1 MAIKDVPLYLLRRRW
16 APPRHWASR
25 RWAHEGAR
33 RPRFARD
40 TAPLAPAVPAFVP
53 MAATFMEAAA
63 PAPATAA
70 AGPMA
75 PASPGSAPSPPAPP
89 APALPDSAPPAS
101 PEYMPSMEWLMA
113 GPAPPMLGEEDD
125 FVLALA
131 PPPPSLFCPIHG
143 HGPCPTRDGT
153 APPPPSPTP
162 PATPP
167 RIDFNSNQTGGGT
180 SEADRNDD
188 SGLEVINPK
197 ARPRLLRCF
206 AAAMAAHRAG
216 PAGGGW
222 NPAVLG
228 LSSSDEGRA
237 PSH

>member
-1 MAIKDVPLYLLRRRW
+1 
-16 APPRHWASR
+16 
-25 RWAHEGAR
+25 
-33 RPRFARD
+33 
-40 TAPLAPAVPAFVP
+40 
-53 MAATFMEAAA
+53 
-63 PAPATAA
+63 
-70 AGPMA
+70 MA

-216 PAGGGW
+216 PGGGGW
-222 NPAVLG
+222 NPATLGTAARTTQRNFRVSAPPSAPAGKRRSSVACSATPPPPKKSRQDFEAAKQEPRVTVLDDNPAYSG
-228 LSSSDEGRA
+228 FTFDSNSSNDASWIDA
-237 PSH
+237 